1 MKINNKAVKPFPN
14 FLMGWVERQLDEITS
29 KLTNLPKLFI
39 VLPDFGGN
47 FDFSWKD
54 FGSDMK
60 QSFEAGK
67 NDAANERNQKQAQI
81 DSLRA
86 MKSSLDCS

>member
-1 MKINNKAVKPFPN
+1 
-14 FLMGWVERQLDEITS
+14 MGWVERQLDEITS

-39 VLPDFGGN
+39 VLPDFGGI

-60 QSFEAGK
+60 QNFEEGK
-67 NDAANERNQKQAQI
+67 NDAANERNQKKAQI
-81 DSLRA
+81 DGLRA

>member
-1 MKINNKAVKPFPN
+1 
-14 FLMGWVERQLDEITS
+14 MGWVERQLDEITS

-39 VLPDFGGN
+39 VLPDFGGI

-60 QSFEAGK
+60 QSFEEGK

-86 MKSSLDCS
+86 MKASLDCS